1 MGFPRPIFDPRKPET
16 WNFEKFSRGFSYLK
30 AYFKKIWKSRMTCNF
45 VFVLWFARIHCHKLR
60 AGTYVRLTE
69 GQLKLGPTFQMNSN
83 QETNIV
89 SCWRKKN
96 KSWRGIG
103 LLIKGLTLA
112 VSFEDKIVRNLF
124 YLPPP
129 CVVWQAKGYQVT
141 RVALK
146 QSQPFLAWFS
156 TISIL
161 HNHPVHHLSNL
172 LLTSANFYRMP
183 LSAVLASWVL

>member
-1 MGFPRPIFDPRKPET
+1 
-16 WNFEKFSRGFSYLK
+16 
-30 AYFKKIWKSRMTCNF
+30 
-45 VFVLWFARIHCHKLR
+45 
-60 AGTYVRLTE
+60 
-69 GQLKLGPTFQMNSN
+69 MNSN

-183 LSAVLASWVL
+183 LSAVLYKLSLVKVDFWGKKWTELSQASVVKDIKKIFLMISNWVKLLRFCNQWDLPFFFPRCLFFNLIPNAWL

>member
-1 MGFPRPIFDPRKPET
+1 
-16 WNFEKFSRGFSYLK
+16 
-30 AYFKKIWKSRMTCNF
+30 
-45 VFVLWFARIHCHKLR
+45 
-60 AGTYVRLTE
+60 
-69 GQLKLGPTFQMNSN
+69 MNSN

-183 LSAVLASWVL
+183 LSAVLTSWVLQKLISKEKIELNYLKLLLWKI